1 MYVWKTERI
10 STSIRVRIE
19 YNEYREMK
27 RWRINTRQ
35 KNFKYNK
42 KEKKEKKINQQ
53 SNGQGLTIV
62 AIKQAIGLKK

>member
-42 KEKKEKKINQQ
+42 KEKKEKINQQ
-53 SNGQGLTIV
+53 SNGQGLTIA
-62 AIKQAIGLKK
+62 AINKL

>member
-1 MYVWKTERI
+1 MYVWKTERT

-42 KEKKEKKINQQ
+42 KEKKEKKRKKINKQ
-53 SNGQGLTIV
+53 SNGQGLTIA
-62 AIKQAIGLKK
+62 AINKL

>member
-42 KEKKEKKINQQ
+42 KEKKEKINQQ

-62 AIKQAIGLKK
+62 AINKL